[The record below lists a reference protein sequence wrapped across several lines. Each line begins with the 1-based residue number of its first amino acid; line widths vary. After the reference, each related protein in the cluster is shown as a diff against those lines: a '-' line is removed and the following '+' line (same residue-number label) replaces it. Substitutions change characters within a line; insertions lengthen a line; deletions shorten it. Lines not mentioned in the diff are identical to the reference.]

1 MGKVWSDEA
10 IRHLSDWAVCPRCES
25 QRLVGGVCE
34 NCGADMRGAEAVA
47 LAQASRGAIEA
58 LTQRETLLATI
69 PVLAPAAPL
78 PPAYAAPAAAVPST
92 VPAPA
97 IAYDAPVTRSTSP
110 VGVQSVLAVLGAALF
125 AVAAIVFAFYN
136 PALTTFASR
145 TVTILIVS
153 AIFLAGAWLLT
164 RAKLQFSGETVGALG
179 MVFVI
184 LDIWAF
190 ATGIDSTLDD
200 WVLAAIGTLIVS
212 GIMIGLASIRKLRT
226 WLWSGLVGISVTPAL
241 LGFADAGPL
250 ALVLGYAGVMAAALI
265 ALELTKPLRRRF
277 DSQLRF
283 DRWTLTTL
291 QISAALIAVGVLISR
306 LDQLGEQKFFIAA
319 AVLGAIAV
327 ISLISTRHG
336 IAIVWSSVAGIA
348 LISAAA
354 TVGAA
359 LAPHDG
365 TAPFFWPGIA
375 ATIALLALV
384 AACIPRSGVES
395 PVVHRPALIW
405 SAWTTAALWST
416 VALAA
421 SIATIATA
429 TIVDPRAETWNA
441 YSVLGVACLAL
452 ASAGLGLL
460 ARGVR
465 STGAT
470 GMTSAGIAAGLWF
483 GGWTLSTVVA
493 WRIVEP
499 VFQVAMA
506 AGLAAALV
514 ILLTVVGPVR
524 RLRLLYRV
532 PLIVTAHL
540 LLVQAATI
548 SWHGVVQNFFSNAYS
563 PQSNDD
569 LLIEI
574 GGIAVVAIGIALA
587 YTVAKPARAVHVVI
601 GYSYALVLFVHAL
614 SLTVLEPIAIA
625 SLTAAGAALFAAAVT
640 VIRHFGTAFWMSIV
654 GVTVVPFITALAFVF
669 GERSGWSALAL
680 AASLVLAISLVL
692 VRRTLA
698 FVATIGAGLI
708 VPIMSVIVICLVPQL
723 TDLSGSPIALP
734 IVAAIVAV
742 ALPFTALIRTTLD
755 ARGYAWAKATQLA
768 IESTS
773 LLTGAIA
780 VIIAIARDAAGFGTS
795 FLVLAIVGIG
805 AAATAQFAR
814 RRYGWIVAYISFT
827 GALWSLLAMQHV
839 NVLESY
845 VLPPAIV
852 GAIIG
857 AFATIRGLRG
867 RWFYITG
874 LGVAASF
881 AIGLLAG
888 VGYGSDPLVPWRAIG
903 ITIGALVLILAGFV
917 FSRFERSRPLVRTTI
932 VVAIAAAV
940 APTLQGIRFGLG
952 LDPVPV
958 VTDEGRMGLALA
970 LAGVSAAI
978 AIVAASLL
986 PQVAVRWRY
995 APAAAYLAV
1004 APIFAVRHNE
1014 FAATTMYVLM
1024 AAYLLLIVITAVA
1037 ARRRDVTL
1045 PPVWFTFVIAWVLA
1059 VAGWTEH
1066 YLRVDPYSIPM
1077 GLALL
1082 VAGIIA
1088 MRAPES
1094 ERRGTLTSWP
1104 NGYRGSWRLLSPGII
1119 LTVLA
1124 SIIATATTPET
1135 WRAILVIAFALAA
1148 IFIGLRA
1155 KLISPFVIGIA
1166 VLPVEIIVVFA
1177 AQLGTAIDPSWWWIT
1192 LATAGAM
1199 LLVVAVNYERRTA
1212 GGGVA
1217 ARLRDLT

>member
-10 IRHLSDWAVCPRCES
+10 IRHLSDWAVCPRCEL

-58 LTQRETLLATI
+58 LTQRETLLAAI

-97 IAYDAPVTRSTSP
+97 IAYDAPAPRSTSP

-125 AVAAIVFAFYN
+125 AVAAFVFAFYN

-190 ATGIDSTLDD
+190 ATGVDSTLDD

-226 WLWSGLVGISVTPAL
+226 WLWSGLVGVAVTPAL

-250 ALVLGYAGVMAAALI
+250 ALVLGYAGVMATALI
-265 ALELTKPLRRRF
+265 ALELTRPLRRRF
-277 DSQLRF
+277 DSGLRF
-283 DRWTLTTL
+283 DRWTLTSL
-291 QISAALIAVGVLISR
+291 QIGTALIAVGVLISR
-306 LDQLGEQKFFIAA
+306 LDQLGDQKFFIAA
-319 AVLGAIAV
+319 AVVAAIAV
-327 ISLISTRHG
+327 ISLFGVRHE
-336 IAIVWSSVAGIA
+336 IPIFWSSAAGVTA
-348 LISAAA
+348 TSAAA
-354 TVGAA
+354 TIGAA
-359 LAPHDG
+359 FAPEDG
-365 TAPFFWPGIA
+365 TALFFWPGVA
-375 ATIALLALV
+375 ATVGLVVLAV
-384 AACIPRSGVES
+384 ACIPRSGIEKPS
-395 PVVHRPALIW
+395 VHRAALLW
-405 SAWTTAALWST
+405 SAWITAALWST
-416 VALAA
+416 AALVTA
-421 SIATIATA
+421 IATIVTATTDATA
-429 TIVDPRAETWNA
+429 DPWNIYA
-441 YSVLGVACLAL
+441 VIGVACLAVS
-452 ASAGLGLL
+452 SAGVGLL

-465 STGAT
+465 STGVAA
-470 GMTSAGIAAGLWF
+470 MTPAGLAAGLWF
-483 GGWTLSTVVA
+483 GGWTLSTIVA
-493 WRIVEP
+493 WRIFEP
-499 VFQVAMA
+499 VVQVSLA
-506 AGLAAALV
+506 AGLAAVLV
-514 ILLTVVGPVR
+514 ILLTVVKPVR
-524 RLRLLYRV
+524 RLGLLYRV
-532 PLIVTAHL
+532 PLVVTAHL
-540 LLVQAATI
+540 LLLQAAVI
-548 SWHGVVQNFFSNAYS
+548 SWHGVVQNLFSNAYS
-563 PQSNDD
+563 PQNNDD

-601 GYSYALVLFVHAL
+601 GYSYGLVLFVHAL

-669 GERSGWSALAL
+669 GERSGWSAVAL
-680 AASLVLAISLVL
+680 SASLILAVCLVL
-692 VRRTLA
+692 VRRTLT

-708 VPIMSVIVICLVPQL
+708 VPIMAVIVVCLVPQL

-734 IVAAIVAV
+734 IVAAIVAI

-755 ARGYAWAKATQLA
+755 ARGYAWGHATQLA

-780 VIIAIARDAAGFGTS
+780 VIIAIVRDAAGFGTS

-814 RRYGWIVAYISFT
+814 RRYGWIVAYVSFT

-839 NVLESY
+839 DVLESY

-852 GAIIG
+852 GAVIG

-874 LGVAASF
+874 LGVAATF
-881 AIGLLAG
+881 ALGLLAI
-888 VGYGSDPLVPWRAIG
+888 VGYGNDPLVPWRAVG
-903 ITIGALVLILAGFV
+903 ITVGALVLIIAGFA
-917 FSRFERSRPLVRTTI
+917 FSCFERSRPLVRTTL
-932 VVAIAAAV
+932 VVAIAAAI
-940 APTLQGIRFGLG
+940 APSLQGIRYGLG
-952 LDPVPV
+952 LDPLPV
-958 VTDEGRMGLALA
+958 VTDEGLMGLALA

-986 PQVAVRWRY
+986 PQVPVRWRY

-1014 FAATTMYVLM
+1014 FAATTLYVLM
-1024 AAYLLLIVITAVA
+1024 AAYLALIIVTAVA
-1037 ARRRDVTL
+1037 ARRREVTL
-1045 PPVWFTFVIAWVLA
+1045 PPVWFTFMIAWVLA

-1077 GLALL
+1077 GLTLL

-1088 MRAPES
+1088 MRAHDS
-1094 ERRGTLTSWP
+1094 DRRGTLTSWP